1 VKSDFQSANLSKKV
15 CFSVICCSSRGSL
28 LVSWSWMFGIS
39 LPSKLCC
46 SRVSDSA
53 TSHLDAKKYHVTQRS
68 VESPRSIIVFRI
80 SVLFCDIHSHNFS
93 FRTQRRKRDRAPN
106 ASCQLFTT
114 SNRLVP
120 FYSRSAYA
128 LFLDLLT
135 FVIASSYCEVTM
147 KPLLF

>member
-93 FRTQRRKRDRAPN
+93 FRTQRRKETGLQTLL
-106 ASCQLFTT
+106 ASLL
-114 SNRLVP
+114 RLPIDWFPSTAVQHMLS
-120 FYSRSAYA
+120 FWIS
-128 LFLDLLT
+128 
-135 FVIASSYCEVTM
+135 
-147 KPLLF
+147 